1 MKNAIIKSFIVYVFS
16 IINNKINT
24 IIETK
29 NEANNKFIFLVLKA
43 DSLTSSTKH

>member
-29 NEANNKFIFLVLKA
+29 KEANNKFIFFGIK
-43 DSLTSSTKH
+43 KPIC